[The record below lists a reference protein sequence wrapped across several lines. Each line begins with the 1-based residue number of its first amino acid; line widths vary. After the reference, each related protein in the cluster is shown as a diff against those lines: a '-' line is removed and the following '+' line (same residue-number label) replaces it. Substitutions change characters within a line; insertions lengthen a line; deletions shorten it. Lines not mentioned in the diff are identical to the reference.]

1 VAAEK
6 RIRIVA
12 IATVVAAVAGAAW
25 YLRHDGD
32 PPHFTGFVEGEE
44 RVIRSEVLGRVREV
58 KYVEGDEVPA
68 DAEIAFLDDRDIAAR
83 MNSKEQELA
92 VVDAQLKTQQ
102 ERVTLVEATWQRDLQ
117 AREAELVQT
126 QAAAELARRTL
137 ERNQQLFKKG
147 SSTAQEL
154 DESLA
159 RRDEAES
166 GVERAKALLEH
177 ARQKEREIVVAGNE
191 LEALRRQRELAAA
204 QLDELRVTHGKYV
217 IRAPSTP
224 TFVETQFLWPGELA
238 QPGTPVVALLDPL
251 DKYVQVYVPVA
262 EFGQLRIGQR
272 VSLEPDSEPDR
283 RYPGEIS
290 FIADQASFTPEKIE
304 TRSDRVTQVYRVKV
318 RILEGVERLK
328 PGTEGNVYFEAGH
341 NGDRP

>member
-1 VAAEK
+1 LG
-6 RIRIVA
+6 
-12 IATVVAAVAGAAW
+12 VVALILLVGAAAW
-25 YLRHDGD
+25 YLRRDNS

-44 RVIRSEVLGRVREV
+44 RVIRSEVLGRVREI

-68 DAEIAFLDDRDIAAR
+68 NAEIAMLDDHDIAAR
-83 MNSKEQELA
+83 IHSKQQEVA
-92 VVDAQLKTQQ
+92 VLDAQLTTQQ
-102 ERVTLVEATWQRDLQ
+102 ERIALIEATWERDLN

-137 ERNQQLFKKG
+137 ARNQELFKKG

-166 GVERAKALLEH
+166 GVVRAKALLER
-177 ARQKEREIVVAGNE
+177 ARQQEREIAVARNE
-191 LEALRRQRELAAA
+191 LEGLRRQYDLAGA
-204 QLDELRVTHGKYV
+204 QLEELRVTHAKYV
-217 IRAPSTP
+217 IRAPSTR
-224 TFVETQFLWPGELA
+224 TVVETQFLWSGELA
-238 QPGTPVVALLDPL
+238 QPGTPVLALLDPL
-251 DKYVQVYVPVA
+251 DKYVQVYVPVSD
-262 EFGQLRIGQR
+262 FGELRIGQR
-272 VSLEPDSEPDR
+272 VALEPDSEPGR

-290 FIADQASFTPEKIE
+290 FIANQASFTPEKIE

-328 PGTEGNVYFEAGH
+328 PGTEGNVYFDTGK
-341 NGDRP
+341 NGERP